1 MSDPPKPS
9 HHDQHSPTAYA
20 IPGYVV
26 PSTFD
31 PSINQP
37 NRWINWV
44 LINILSFI
52 VAILTFAVLVF
63 IAFNFI
69 GDIFVPIDWT
79 FDQGATLRFGIL
91 SCLIFGLLAGVAA
104 AITALIQRAALNY
117 QVPRWP
123 WVIKTAIAVGGTIP
137 MNIYLAGFVSNS
149 FFMRD
154 SVWLGCAIFML
165 VAFGPTAF
173 VTARVQAVE
182 VKKVATN
189 PNQWIW
195 ISGLTWTILGSLVAS
210 SIVSF
215 IIGVITSIG
224 V

>member
-1 MSDPPKPS
+1 MADPTKSPD
-9 HHDQHSPTAYA
+9 HDQQSPTVYA
-20 IPGYVV
+20 IPGYIV
-26 PSTFD
+26 PPAFD

-52 VAILTFAVLVF
+52 VAIVTFAVLAF

-69 GDIFVPIDWT
+69 GDIFVPIDWA
-79 FDQGATLRFGIL
+79 FDQGTTLRFGIFP
-91 SCLIFGLLAGVAA
+91 CLIFGLLAGVVA

-137 MNIYLAGFVSNS
+137 MNIYLAGFVSNG

-182 VKKVATN
+182 VQKVATN

-195 ISGLTWTILGSLVAS
+195 ISGLTWTILGSLVTS

>member
-1 MSDPPKPS
+1 MSDPPKLP
-9 HHDQHSPTAYA
+9 HHEQLSPTVYA
-20 IPGYVV
+20 IPGYAV
-26 PSTFD
+26 PTAFD

-37 NRWINWV
+37 NRWITWV
-44 LINILSFI
+44 LINSISFI
-52 VAILTFAVLVF
+52 VAIFTFAVLAF

-69 GDIFVPIDWT
+69 GEIFVPIDWA
-79 FDQGATLRFGIL
+79 FDQGATLRFGIFP
-91 SCLIFGLLAGVAA
+91 CLIFGLLAGVAA
-104 AITALIQRAALNY
+104 AITALLQRAALNY

-123 WVIKTAIAVGGTIP
+123 WVIKTTMAVGGTIP
-137 MNIYLAGFVSNS
+137 MNIYLAGFASNG

-154 SVWLGCAIFML
+154 SVWLGCAIFMM
-165 VAFGPTAF
+165 VVFGPTAF
-173 VTARVQAVE
+173 LTAQVQAVE
-182 VKKVATN
+182 VQKVATN
-189 PNQWIW
+189 PNQWVW